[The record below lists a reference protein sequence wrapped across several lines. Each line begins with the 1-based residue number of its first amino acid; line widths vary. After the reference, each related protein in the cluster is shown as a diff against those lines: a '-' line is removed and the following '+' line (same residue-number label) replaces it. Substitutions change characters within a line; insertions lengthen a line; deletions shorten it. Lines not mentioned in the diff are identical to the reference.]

1 MIVVEVWRST
11 GYGMILVLA
20 GLQGID
26 GTLYEAARIDG
37 AGFWRALRH
46 ITLPLLVPTLLVAT
60 ILLSIR
66 SVNLIDI
73 PLVVTGGGPAR
84 MTETLG
90 LYMWKESFSFHH
102 IGYGSAVAI
111 VMLGHQP
118 RPDRAVHP
126 VAVPGAPV
134 GWPGPGAPRGPAPSC
149 TSCSRL
155 FAAYS
160 LFPLLWALVT
170 SLKRPQDTVAYPPR
184 WIPDPLTFQ
193 NYVEVLT
200 RTSVPWQILN
210 TMLAASLAA
219 VIVVAASSLAG
230 YGFSR
235 FDFRGKDFLLLSLLG
250 CVMVSGA
257 TKVVPLYLM
266 LHKLGLL
273 NSLSGLGLVYSVEFL
288 PISVWLMK
296 SYVDTI
302 PVELDEAASV
312 DGCSR
317 LRTFVRIVFPLSL
330 PGVTAVALITFVRSA
345 QEFIYAA
352 TFLTETGVK
361 TSPVGLYMFFT
372 ELGVEWGQLTA
383 ASLVIVLPI
392 VLVFLLLQ
400 KWFVAGLTMGAVK

>member
-1 MIVVEVWRST
+1 VH
-11 GYGMILVLA
+11 LFLA
-20 GLQGID
+20 
-26 GTLYEAARIDG
+26 
-37 AGFWRALRH
+37 
-46 ITLPLLVPTLLVAT
+46 V
-60 ILLSIR
+60 
-66 SVNLIDI
+66 
-73 PLVVTGGGPAR
+73 
-84 MTETLG
+84 
-90 LYMWKESFSFHH
+90 
-102 IGYGSAVAI
+102 
-111 VMLGHQP
+111 
-118 RPDRAVHP
+118 
-126 VAVPGAPV
+126 
-134 GWPGPGAPRGPAPSC
+134 
-149 TSCSRL
+149 

-170 SLKRPQDTVAYPPR
+170 SLKRPADAVAYPPR

-200 RTSVPWQILN
+200 RTAVPWQILN
-210 TMLAASLAA
+210 TMIAASLATA
-219 VIVVAASSLAG
+219 IVVVASSLAG

-235 FDFRGKDFLLLSLLG
+235 FTFPGKDFLLVSLLG

-273 NSLSGLGLVYSVEFL
+273 NSLVGLGLVYSVEFL

-302 PVELDEAASV
+302 PIELDEAASV

-317 LRTFVRIVFPLSL
+317 LRAFGRIVLPLSL
-330 PGVTAVALITFVRSA
+330 PGLVAVALITFVRSA

-352 TFLTETGVK
+352 TFLTRTGVK

-383 ASLVIVLPI
+383 AALVVVLPI
-392 VLVFLLLQ
+392 VVVFLVLQ
-400 KWFVAGLTMGAVK
+400 KWFVSGLTVGAVR